1 MIVITLASA
10 SKVTQLVLLV
20 VEGNDVDDDDDDDE
34 SVASVEDRS
43 SVDDEA

>member
-20 VEGNDVDDDDDDDE
+20 VEGNDDDGDGDDE

-43 SVDDEA
+43 SVDDDA

>member
-1 MIVITLASA
+1 MIVITLASV

-20 VEGNDVDDDDDDDE
+20 VEGNDDDDGDE

-43 SVDDEA
+43 SVDYDA